1 MNEKTLNE
9 QWMNEQWMTNGW
21 IQRMGDC
28 WMKIMDE
35 WMTSENLKTL
45 NLKTLNHKTLQVN
58 GLPRGC
64 PKVWHLQ

>member
-35 WMTSENLKTL
+35 WMISEN
-45 NLKTLNHKTLQVN
+45 
-58 GLPRGC
+58 
-64 PKVWHLQ
+64 PKP